1 MSGRVTCVMWRIST
15 GSIERRDLREWQK
28 VFLGREVFGNLC
40 SVAAAS
46 VCSGFTTAVAA
57 VDQYLRITNSLHTMP
72 PQARS
77 KRLSHLTTLPP
88 LSPPVAMHFPV
99 NGFHLLDFFL
109 FSRPEIGSPCKPLF
123 IFQCLC
129 PDSIGWLWRGLEVA
143 GPPTNA
149 EAYSTCKA
157 V

>member
-1 MSGRVTCVMWRIST
+1 MWRIST

-77 KRLSHLTTLPP
+77 KRLSHLTTSLSL
-88 LSPPVAMHFPV
+88 LSPPSGNALPCQRIP
-99 NGFHLLDFFL
+99 DYFL
-109 FSRPEIGSPCKPLF
+109 FVFETSEIAWSPCKPLF
-123 IFQCLC
+123 IFNACAMTQSGRCC
-129 PDSIGWLWRGLEVA
+129 ERVA
-143 GPPTNA
+143 GSGLPINA
-149 EAYSTCKA
+149 EAVTALAKLSRR
-157 V
+157 

>member
-77 KRLSHLTTLPP
+77 KRLSHLTTVLLCPPSLPQWQCTS
-88 LSPPVAMHFPV
+88 LSTDFTFSTSFCFRDRKSGVPV
-99 NGFHLLDFFL
+99 NRYLFFNACAL
-109 FSRPEIGSPCKPLF
+109 TQSAGC
-123 IFQCLC
+123 
-129 PDSIGWLWRGLEVA
+129 GEV
-143 GPPTNA
+143 
-149 EAYSTCKA
+149 
-157 V
+157 